1 MSDKLKEVIKEI
13 KNVKDYD
20 LYKDKDGN
28 KTIRIK
34 LKDKEFVIMEFKK
47 EE

>member
-1 MSDKLKEVIKEI
+1 MKDKLKEVIKEL
-13 KNVKDYD
+13 KNVKDYE

-28 KTIRIK
+28 ETIKIK
-34 LKDKEFVIMEFKK
+34 LKDKEFIIMEFKK